1 MTRTVEKDEKVA
13 PSSSGTAGWVKTA
26 RVGSLTIGVWSA
38 ALQMLAGELIPP
50 VFLIGVVFAVLA
62 VFLKS
67 ERRRL
72 ALTAAVLAVL
82 TVGGNLPMTI
92 DELSHPSSPIA
103 FLLTLLATSAAAVV
117 VVAGLAAFFGWSIDR
132 RRVVYYSWGG
142 VLALGVVVSVVA
154 ASGVESVAPSPGDV
168 EVVASGVEFDA
179 ERLVVSAG
187 ETGFWLDNRDGIRH
201 TFTIDELDLEIDTPG
216 LSAQRADFDLAAGEY
231 TVICS
236 VPGHENMVIDLVVE
250 P

>member
-1 MTRTVEKDEKVA
+1 MTKTVEREERGG
-13 PSSSGTAGWVKTA
+13 PLSSGTSGWVKIA

-38 ALQMLAGELIPP
+38 ALQMLAGEVIPP
-50 VFLIGVVFAVLA
+50 VLLIGVVFAVLA
-62 VFLKS
+62 GFLKG

-117 VVAGLAAFFGWSIDR
+117 AVAGLAAFFGWSIDT

-201 TFTIDELDLEIDTPG
+201 TFTIEELDLEIDTPG

-231 TVICS
+231 TVICA

-250 P
+250 S